1 MIEIRSL
8 RDLLRLFFIFRREFK
23 LALITT
29 IVIAVLGAFLLPA
42 RYESNARLLVKPGRE
57 STTVPIEAGSR
68 QPLVASGTQHDPI
81 VDEEKMLTGRPI
93 VHLVAERYL
102 EMANTSPQGVWQTIK
117 FYIKKAE
124 GAVIEAVRSLL
135 QLFGILEAQSD
146 LERLASLLEKNF
158 TASHEVGSS
167 VIEISFTWE
176 DPVIAQK
183 VVETW
188 VNAYLEERARA
199 LGRKSLYAFY
209 ETESNKVANQI
220 QTLRQQLQGR
230 LKQIDSVS
238 VEARLKNLT
247 NQIDRITDARVHA
260 LNQLAGLWNFLN
272 SAHDQL
278 RNQPIEMVT
287 SRETS
292 LNPTQL
298 DLKRQ
303 LNTLQV
309 ERARLLRTY
318 LPEAKTVQE
327 IEQNISDLQT
337 LSDKAATRLERA
349 QNSAPNSL
357 AMNVKQQIID
367 AELQEQQLTGQIGGY
382 DQTLA
387 GLRQDRDQV
396 MTDEPE
402 LNRLTLQ
409 LTTAE
414 KSFALYSEN
423 LEQARID
430 QALDTSQI
438 SNIALIELAT
448 YNPTRVFPKS
458 LMILLFAIP
467 AGIAVG
473 LLTIYVCYLLDQRIH
488 DGARLQEIFHVPL
501 WGSVP
506 DIEDR
511 TPASNNQLTA
521 SIYRIYGLLPI
532 ERIETEGLA
541 IGLTSARHGEGVSFI
556 IQQLHRLLQE
566 RGHTVKLNTVG
577 PALPGEVLLL
587 DASALLSN
595 QEAFLILRRADL
607 IALVIE
613 ARTSTVPMIENALSL
628 LLTAFKKVD
637 GIILNRRRF
646 EVPANVLAWINQWH
660 GAA

>member
-1 MIEIRSL
+1 VIEIRSL

-42 RYESNARLLVKPGRE
+42 RYESDARLLVKPGRE
-57 STTVPIEAGSR
+57 STTVPIEASSR

-102 EMANTSPQGVWQTIK
+102 EMANTSPQGFWKTIK
-117 FYIKKAE
+117 FNVKKTV
-124 GAVIEAVRSLL
+124 GAVIEALRSLL
-135 QLFGILEAQSD
+135 EVFGILEEQSE
-146 LERLASLLEKNF
+146 LERLASQLEKNF
-158 TASHEVGSS
+158 TASHETGSS
-167 VIEISFTWE
+167 VIEISFTWD
-176 DPVIAQK
+176 DPVVAQK

-199 LGRKSLYAFY
+199 LGRKSLYTFY
-209 ETESNKVANQI
+209 ETESNKVASQI

-230 LKQIDSVS
+230 LKQIDSIS

-247 NQIDRITDARVHA
+247 SQIDRITAARVRA
-260 LNQLAGLWNFLN
+260 LNQLAGLWSFLN
-272 SAHDQL
+272 SAHEQL
-278 RNQPIEMVT
+278 GNQPTEMVT

-318 LPEAKTVQE
+318 LPEAKTVQQ
-327 IEQNISDLQT
+327 IDQNIADLEA
-337 LSDKAATRLERA
+337 LSDKEATRLERA

-357 AMNVKQQIID
+357 AMNVKQKIID
-367 AELQEQQLTGQIGGY
+367 AELQEQQLTGEIGGY
-382 DQTLA
+382 DQTLT

-402 LNRLTLQ
+402 LNHLTLQ

-438 SNIALIELAT
+438 SNIALIERAT
-448 YNPTRVFPKS
+448 FNPARVFPKS
-458 LMILLFAIP
+458 LTILLFAIP
-467 AGIAVG
+467 AGIVVG
-473 LLTIYVCYLLDQRIH
+473 LLNIYICYLMDLRIH
-488 DGARLQEIFHVPL
+488 DGARLQEVFQVPL
-501 WGSVP
+501 WTSVP
-506 DIEDR
+506 DIEDK
-511 TPASNNQLTA
+511 TLASHNLLNA
-521 SIYRIYGLLPI
+521 SIYRLYGLLPM

-541 IGLTSARHGEGVSFI
+541 LGLTSARHGEGVSFI
-556 IQQLHRLLQE
+556 IAQLHRLLEE
-566 RGHTVKLNTVG
+566 RGHIVKLNSVD

-595 QEAFLILRRADL
+595 QEAFLILRRANL

-628 LLTAFKKVD
+628 LLAAFKKVD

-646 EVPANVLAWINQWH
+646 EVPANILAWINQWR